1 MHVVLSMFRPD
12 TLWVLS
18 PEIVVR
24 ISNPQERKQNN
35 YGTIS
40 GMSVHNYV
48 CMHTCLYMFYTQLFT
63 CFIIQQGQK
72 IVVLFAWMKTWKKI
86 SCFPVI
92 VGENLVLYIQVVF
105 RNW

>member
-1 MHVVLSMFRPD
+1 MHVMLSMFRPD

-40 GMSVHNYV
+40 GMSLCITTCV
-48 CMHTCLYMFYTQLFT
+48 CIHVCLCICVCFTHDYSLALSYSKARRSLFYLL
-63 CFIIQQGQK
+63 G
-72 IVVLFAWMKTWKKI
+72 
-86 SCFPVI
+86 
-92 VGENLVLYIQVVF
+92 
-105 RNW
+105 

>member
-1 MHVVLSMFRPD
+1 MVFLCTVEYKEVGVSYINTYMPGMHVVLSMFRPD

-40 GMSVHNYV
+40 GMSLCITMCVCIHVCICFIHNYS
-48 CMHTCLYMFYTQLFT
+48 LALSYSKARRSLFYLL
-63 CFIIQQGQK
+63 G
-72 IVVLFAWMKTWKKI
+72 
-86 SCFPVI
+86 
-92 VGENLVLYIQVVF
+92 
-105 RNW
+105 